1 MDDARNWL
9 DIDSFYGSGQSH
21 IGAPSTATEDS
32 GRIAQFG
39 CLQIFRLHAVLFC
52 FFIGVSWCL
61 HPAEAVG
68 VPETFSLYLVSI
80 RGAFSGIGRL
90 VTGYIVDMLGPV
102 NVSVPMTVSMVLL
115 TFLWPLAR
123 TQSSLI
129 AIAALY
135 GFTSGTY
142 IATFQ
147 MPAYTLGDIEDV
159 GRRAGMMM
167 TFAAFGAIAGPPIS
181 GAIYQ
186 ASGSFAGVGYYAALA
201 ATTVIV
207 HPLVLLSVADHHAR
221 SISRG
226 SHKRV
231 IGVLLGQDNGKTI
244 NVANSFG
251 IPFEEDEKDSKTW
264 FLDHNYIEGMY
275 EMFKKVNA
283 RERMIGWYHTGPK
296 LRASDQEIN
305 ELFKRFVARPVMVI
319 VDVRPQTVGIPTDAY
334 FAVEEIKDDGTETR
348 KTFLHVPSAIEAE
361 EAEEIGVE
369 HLLRDIKDSTTTT
382 LATRVAEQLASLRG
396 LQSRLSDVQK
406 YLVDVAA
413 GTMPV
418 NHQIVYHLQDALNL
432 LPDLADPAATQ
443 SFAASTNDQM
453 LVVYLSSL
461 LRAVIALHGLVDNK
475 STIGRAE
482 VEEAKEKEKEKRKTS
497 EKKEKETSKNEGEQK
512 GL

>member
-1 MDDARNWL
+1 MV
-9 DIDSFYGSGQSH
+9 
-21 IGAPSTATEDS
+21 ATTTE
-32 GRIAQFG
+32 Q
-39 CLQIFRLHAVLFC
+39 
-52 FFIGVSWCL
+52 
-61 HPAEAVG
+61 
-68 VPETFSLYLVSI
+68 
-80 RGAFSGIGRL
+80 
-90 VTGYIVDMLGPV
+90 
-102 NVSVPMTVSMVLL
+102 L
-115 TFLWPLAR
+115 T
-123 TQSSLI
+123 
-129 AIAALY
+129 
-135 GFTSGTY
+135 
-142 IATFQ
+142 
-147 MPAYTLGDIEDV
+147 
-159 GRRAGMMM
+159 
-167 TFAAFGAIAGPPIS
+167 
-181 GAIYQ
+181 
-186 ASGSFAGVGYYAALA
+186 ALA

-221 SISRG
+221 SIMRN

-231 IGVLLGQDNGKTI
+231 IGVLLGQDNGKTV

-296 LRASDQEIN
+296 MRASDQEIN

-382 LATRVAEQLASLRG
+382 LATRVSEQLASLRG
-396 LQSRLSDVQK
+396 LQSRLGDVQK

-432 LPDLADPAATQ
+432 LPDLSDAATTQ
-443 SFAASTNDQM
+443 SFATSTNDQM

-482 VEEAKEKEKEKRKTS
+482 LEEGKEKEKEKEK
-497 EKKEKETSKNEGEQK
+497 EKKGAEKDGKEKDKETSKSDGDQK